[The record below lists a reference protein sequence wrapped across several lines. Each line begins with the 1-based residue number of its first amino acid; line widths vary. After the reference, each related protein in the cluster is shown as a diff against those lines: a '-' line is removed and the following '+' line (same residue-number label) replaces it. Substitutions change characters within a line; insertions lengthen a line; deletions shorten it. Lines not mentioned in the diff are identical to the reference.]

1 MNINLPNRLT
11 LFRICLVPLIA
22 LIYLFPYAQ
31 FGIEV
36 AELDFDFV
44 SLRITNIIV
53 LILFTAS
60 SFTDFLDGHIARK
73 YHLVTSFG
81 KFLDQIEE
89 KLLVN
94 TMFVLFAANGAAAV
108 VPVMVMIWR
117 DTIVDGLRMN
127 AGEKGIVVAAGML
140 GKVKT
145 VAQMITIIVILLNNL
160 TFELWR
166 FPMGELLLWFSMCVS
181 VMSGVSYFMQ
191 LKDVI
196 METM

>member
-53 LILFTAS
+53 LILFAAA

-81 KFLDQIEE
+81 KFLDPIAD

-160 TFELWR
+160 PFELWR

>member
-44 SLRITNIIV
+44 SLRVTNIIV
-53 LILFTAS
+53 LILFAAA

-73 YHLVTSFG
+73 YRLVTSFG
-81 KFLDQIEE
+81 KFLDPIAD

-160 TFELWR
+160 PFELWR

-181 VMSGVSYFMQ
+181 LMSGVSYFMQ